1 MSEKNKQKPVD
12 DVLFLYQEN
21 AGGLYLKKNISFL
34 AAFWFTNKMI
44 FYTSFSKKYPVS
56 RKKLNIDNSKEDRF
70 ELLIMRI
77 VLGCFTLGVI
87 LLGCGIPFLCLD
99 ILFKLAIAMTVI
111 GTICSAIY
119 LVIAILV
126 TCAIISNAGKG
137 ELKLKSEDIPKGYE
151 LGDSIIPM
159 KPKEKETEDKNKKE
173 YEIK

>member
-1 MSEKNKQKPVD
+1 MEVVNVSEKNEQKPV
-12 DVLFLYQEN
+12 LYHACKEDF
-21 AGGLYLKKNISFL
+21 YLKKNISFL
-34 AAFWFTNKMI
+34 AVFWLVNKMI
-44 FYTSFSKKYPVS
+44 FYTSFAKKYPVS
-56 RKKLNIDNSKEDRF
+56 RKKLNIDNSKDDKNI
-70 ELLIMRI
+70 LLGWRI
-77 VLGCFTLGVI
+77 VFGCFMLGVI

-159 KPKEKETEDKNKKE
+159 KPKEKEIEDKNKKE

>member
-1 MSEKNKQKPVD
+1 MSEKNEQKPVSYHACKED
-12 DVLFLYQEN
+12 F
-21 AGGLYLKKNISFL
+21 YLKKNISFL
-34 AAFWFTNKMI
+34 AVFWLVNKMI

-56 RKKLNIDNSKEDRF
+56 RKKLNNSKDDKNT
-70 ELLIMRI
+70 LLGWRI
-77 VLGCFTLGVI
+77 VLGCFTLGAV

-126 TCAIISNAGKG
+126 TCKIISNAGKG
-137 ELKLKSEDIPKGYE
+137 ELKLRSEDIPKGYK

-173 YEIK
+173 YEIKK

>member
-34 AAFWFTNKMI
+34 AAFWLVNKVM
-44 FYTSFSKKYPVS
+44 FYTSFSEKYPVS
-56 RKKLNIDNSKEDRF
+56 RKKLDIDNSKYDKNS
-70 ELLIMRI
+70 LLVWRI
-77 VLGCFTLGVI
+77 VLVCFTLGAV

-99 ILFKLAIAMTVI
+99 ILLKLAIAMTVI

-126 TCAIISNAGKG
+126 TCKIISDAGKG
-137 ELKLKSEDIPKGYE
+137 KLKLKSEDIPKGYE